1 MQETQREPAGS
12 PAPGSAAGVDFDGR
26 RRDRDLVFYSLS
38 TCAMC
43 RKARQYLQ
51 EKGFAYRLV
60 LVDQLP
66 PDEKN
71 RLKQELGSRLGIRVA
86 FPALLID
93 GARMVLGFF
102 RAAWDEALGE
112 DAGG

>member
-1 MQETQREPAGS
+1 MQEAQREPAGS
-12 PAPGSAAGVDFDGR
+12 PAAGSAVSMAFEGR

-38 TCAMC
+38 TCDKC
-43 RKARQYLQ
+43 REAQQYLQ

-66 PDEKN
+66 ADEKK
-71 RLKQELGSRLGIRVA
+71 RLKEELGHRVGIRVA

-93 GARMVLGFF
+93 GTRMVLGFF
-102 RAAWDEALGE
+102 RVAWDEALGE
-112 DAGG
+112 KAGG